1 MTKGQY
7 IVVANHLGEYSVLRY
22 DGSIVSAG
30 IKNKAEAELFCDELN
45 ELIKENL
52 ELQGKAASWK
62 ITASEEIS
70 KQADSIKQIVSLKKE
85 NSKLKQA
92 YTQLKHRHSLL
103 HDECIDAECDRD
115 SYRQDITSLEKENEE
130 LTQTIET
137 ICKDYEESHGIDI
150 RNAEWFTAW

>member
-7 IVVANHLGEYSVLRY
+7 IVVADHLGEYSVLRY

-85 NSKLKQA
+85 NEKLK
-92 YTQLKHRHSLL
+92 
-103 HDECIDAECDRD
+103 
-115 SYRQDITSLEKENEE
+115 
-130 LTQTIET
+130 QTIET
-137 ICKDYEESHGIDI
+137 ICEDYEESHGIDI